1 MDEIVQGTPEWH
13 QLRLGKVSASRIND
27 MMAKTKSGWSTSRE
41 NYKYELA
48 VERLTGQKTETFTSG
63 AMQWGTEN
71 EPLAR
76 GAYTVAKGVFVTEVA
91 WVNHFSVK
99 NSGCSPDGLVDDNR
113 GLIEIKCPLTKTH
126 IKWMI
131 DGVPPKEHI
140 NQMMWQ
146 MAVTGRHY
154 CDFVSFDPR
163 LPDDLQLFVVRLD
176 RDDEYIEMLT
186 DEVAKFEE
194 EVTMLVTKLKEIKN
208 VNRI

>member
-1 MDEIVQGTPEWH
+1 MNNMENISQGTPEWFAM
-13 QLRLGKVSASRIND
+13 RNGKVSASRIND
-27 MMAKTKSGWSTSRE
+27 MIAKTKSGWSTSRE
-41 NYKYELA
+41 NYMYELA
-48 VERLTGQKTETFTSG
+48 IERLTGQKTETFTSEH
-63 AMQWGTEN
+63 MRWGTEN

-76 GAYTVAKGVFVTEVA
+76 SAYQVKKNIFVTEVA

-99 NSGCSPDGLVDDNR
+99 NAGCSPDGLIDDDR
-113 GLIEIKCPLTKTH
+113 GIIEIKCPLTKTH

-131 DGVPPKEHI
+131 DGVPPKEHT

-163 LPDDLQLFVVRLD
+163 LPEDLQLFVVRLE
-176 RDDEYIEMLT
+176 RDDKYIEMLT

-194 EVTMLVTKLKEIKN
+194 EVTMLVTKLKELKK
-208 VNRI
+208 

>member
-1 MDEIVQGTPEWH
+1 MDEIVQGTAEWH
-13 QLRLGKVSASRIND
+13 QLRLGKISASRIND
-27 MMAKTKSGWSTSRE
+27 MLAKTKSGWSATRE
-41 NYKYELA
+41 NYKYDLA
-48 VERLTGQKTETFTSG
+48 VERLTGQKTESFSSP

-76 GAYTVAKGVFVTEVA
+76 GAYTVAKNVFVTEIA

-99 NSGCSPDGLVDDNR
+99 NSGCSPDGLVDDGK
-113 GLIEIKCPLTKTH
+113 GLVEIKCPMTKTH

-163 LPDDLQLFVVRLD
+163 LPDDLQLFVVRLN

-194 EVTMLVTKLKEIKN
+194 EVTMLVTKLKGINK
-208 VNRI
+208 

>member
-48 VERLTGQKTETFTSG
+48 VERLTGQKTETFTSS
-63 AMQWGTEN
+63 AMQWGTDN

-76 GAYTVAKGVFVTEVA
+76 SAYEVKTGQFVSQVA
-91 WVNHFSVK
+91 WVNHFAVK
-99 NSGCSPDGLVDDNR
+99 NSGCSPDGLVDDGR
-113 GLIEIKCPLTKTH
+113 GLIEIKCGLTKTH

-163 LPDDLQLFVVRLD
+163 LPDDLQLFVVRLN

-194 EVTMLVTKLKEIKN
+194 EVTMLVTKLKELKK
-208 VNRI
+208 

>member
-13 QLRLGKVSASRIND
+13 QIRLGKISASRIND
-27 MMAKTKSGWSTSRE
+27 MLAKTKSGWSATRE
-41 NYKYELA
+41 NYKYDLA
-48 VERLTGQKTETFTSG
+48 VERLTGQKTESFSSP

-76 GAYTVAKGVFVTEVA
+76 GAYTVAKNVFVTEIA
-91 WVNHFSVK
+91 WANHFSVK
-99 NSGCSPDGLVDDNR
+99 NSGCSPDGLVDDGK
-113 GLIEIKCPLTKTH
+113 GLIEIKCPMTKTH

-163 LPDDLQLFVVRLD
+163 LPDDLQLFVVRLN

-194 EVTMLVTKLKEIKN
+194 EVTMLVTKLKGIKK
-208 VNRI
+208 